1 MILRW
6 PCGRAGPAPRCR
18 PGSAARSAPRR
29 ASGRSRPPSRPS
41 PSATLGSPCPCRPHR
56 RTAPRVLGGPGACW
70 CRRGTYLQSARRL
83 PACGADRPAVS
94 CSSTPSSCRPG
105 RRAGAPGG
113 PASRVRIRNAKF
125 RTRRQSHICEMPY
138 RAVLSGFHIELC
150 IRNLCS
156 RWLHCCGALRR
167 GQIVQ
172 RACWESGARSAA
184 TFCAAR

>member
-1 MILRW
+1 VGFCSTLPW
-6 PCGRAGPAPRCR
+6 R
-18 PGSAARSAPRR
+18 PTRSACKRTSSPKEASTPFGTLRDRR
-29 ASGRSRPPSRPS
+29 RIEGLPSAIVQVGRSGRDS
-41 PSATLGSPCPCRPHR
+41 PHCAGHV
-56 RTAPRVLGGPGACW
+56 APWQPDAGMPDRDAGG
-70 CRRGTYLQSARRL
+70 AR
-83 PACGADRPAVS
+83 DREIR
-94 CSSTPSSCRPG
+94 C
-105 RRAGAPGG
+105 GG